1 MRWKENM
8 GIGLYAFLFM
18 VLPFLLAFCIN
29 DGKRETWQDCAG
41 VNHPSE
47 CDGYL
52 GHDYLDCEYEF
63 YKECINE

>member
-18 VLPFLLAFCIN
+18 VLPFLVAFCAN

-41 VNHPSE
+41 ISHYE
-47 CDGYL
+47 CYGSAAFRA
-52 GHDYLDCEYEF
+52 CEYEY
-63 YKECINE
+63 YKECIGE